1 MADVN
6 ATPNDI
12 KENKKSQLS
21 KDGGSGE
28 PIDGVE
34 PPKTEAQ
41 LKKEAK
47 RLEKLA
53 KFQAKKE
60 KMQAQEAAKK
70 TSDGNVSQVKVYI
83 LKQGKW

>member
-1 MADVN
+1 MATTQN
-6 ATPNDI
+6 GTPQA
-12 KENKKSQLS
+12 QLS
-21 KDGGSGE
+21 NDDVDGGRGE
-28 PIDGVE
+28 PIDGME

-53 KFQAKKE
+53 KFQAKKD

-70 TSDGNVSQVKVYI
+70 TSEAGNVSC
-83 LKQGKW
+83 

>member
-1 MADVN
+1 MA
-6 ATPNDI
+6 ATQNETPQR
-12 KENKKSQLS
+12 QLS
-21 KDGGSGE
+21 NDDGGRGE
-28 PIDGVE
+28 PVDGME

-53 KFQAKKE
+53 KFQAKKD

-70 TSDGNVSQVKVYI
+70 TSEAGNVSC
-83 LKQGKW
+83 